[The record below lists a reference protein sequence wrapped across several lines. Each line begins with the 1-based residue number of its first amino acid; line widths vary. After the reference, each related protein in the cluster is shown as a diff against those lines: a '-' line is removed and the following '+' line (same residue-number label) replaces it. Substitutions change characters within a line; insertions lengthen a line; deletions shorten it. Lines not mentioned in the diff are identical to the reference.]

1 MAVTAGSAGLLM
13 MPSLAMQT
21 DAGIAAALVAAAG
34 IGGVFPDFDHKTST
48 VSNRIQFPLRYRRL
62 FKTLSGFVGI
72 VGIGLMAYQ
81 QFGNVPGHLGEWV
94 KSGPLWLGAAIL
106 FWLLARLRSLVLI
119 GIGALLLAGYAI
131 YDLHWIAAFA
141 GFAFLILPLV
151 KHRGVIH
158 TPEFAAVL
166 SIGLL
171 NFSLS
176 NRKSSIWQRSGL
188 SSAGGRTSPGIY
200 SETKGFTSCCCR
212 SLKSLSGCLKTGA
225 GRALD
230 FANMLGRQPSDMGSH
245 VASNANPAEIKEGD
259 GAGHC
264 RNKRTSTAMRLSI
277 YRY

>member
-1 MAVTAGSAGLLM
+1 MNMNKQGHVALAVTAGSAALLM
-13 MPSLAMQT
+13 MPSLAVQT

-34 IGGVFPDFDHKTST
+34 VGGVFPDFDHKTST

-62 FKTLSGFVGI
+62 FRTLSGFLGALGVGL
-72 VGIGLMAYQ
+72 VAYR
-81 QFGNVPGHLGEWV
+81 QFGHVPEPLEEWV

-119 GIGALLLAGYAI
+119 GIGALLLAGYAM

-171 NFSLS
+171 NFSAQQPEIINMAAIGFVIGWWAHL
-176 NRKSSIWQRSGL
+176 
-188 SSAGGRTSPGIY
+188 AGDIFGDEGIHFLLLP
-200 SETKGFTSCCCR
+200 K
-212 SLKSLSGCLKTGA
+212 LKI
-225 GRALD
+225 ALRL
-230 FANMLGRQPSDMGSH
+230 FKNGG
-245 VASNANPAEIKEGD
+245 PAERWISRTCWGGSLLIW
-259 GAGHC
+259 GAMLLQTQILL
-264 RNKRTSTAMRLSI
+264 K
-277 YRY
+277 